1 MRITPQKLWAWARRF
16 AQAQRT
22 QPDVLS
28 VYLSGSLLS
37 RSPLLGGLTD
47 IDLVYIWNH
56 APRTPYEIR
65 EVQPGIHL
73 DIRHYARDRF
83 EPARRLRTDPW
94 LGAEVFAAHPLWD
107 PHHFFDRIQAGVR
120 SHFHDPEIAYRRAA
134 TLLNQAREDWM
145 SLHTLQDLPVFV
157 EQGLRVL
164 YHAAHVPA
172 TLRGYILPPRRF
184 LQAFSVLAQMFQQ
197 PNWVGTLLQLL
208 GAPHISP
215 EHLSSWLS
223 AWETD
228 YDLAL
233 RTQPVGDPVLHPA
246 RKHYYAQ
253 GIRALLQDSTPS
265 QALYPLLWTWT
276 RAVLRLPQEK
286 HAAWK
291 EAVHLLG
298 WHQRDDFLQG
308 TDAWLDTLEA
318 FLEAWAREYGVE
330 ITTSWME

>member
-16 AQAQRT
+16 AQEQRAQ
-22 QPDVLS
+22 PEVLS

-47 IDLVYIWNH
+47 IDLVCIWNR
-56 APRTPYEIR
+56 APRFSHEIR

-83 EPARRLRTDPW
+83 EPARRLRADPW

-107 PHHFFDRIQAGVR
+107 PRHFFDRVQASVR
-120 SHFHDPEIAYRRAA
+120 SHFHDPDVASRRAFA
-134 TLLNQAREDWM
+134 LLHQAREDWM
-145 SLHTLQDLPVFV
+145 SLTTLQDLPVFV
-157 EQGLRVL
+157 ERGLRLL
-164 YHAAHVPA
+164 YRAAHIPA

-184 LQAFSVLAQMFQQ
+184 LQAFSVLAQMFHQ
-197 PNWVGTLLQLL
+197 PNWVGTLFHLL
-208 GAPHISP
+208 GAPRISP
-215 EHLSSWLS
+215 EQLHAWLS
-223 AWETD
+223 PWETD

-233 RTQPVGDPVLHPA
+233 RTQPVRDPVLHPA
-246 RKHYYAQ
+246 RKNYYTQ
-253 GIRALLQDSTPS
+253 GIQALLQDTTPL

-276 RAVLRLPQEK
+276 RAILRLPQEK
-286 HAAWK
+286 RAAWE
-291 EAVHLLG
+291 EAVHALG
-298 WHQRDDFLQG
+298 WHQREDFLQG

-330 ITTSWME
+330 ITSPWME